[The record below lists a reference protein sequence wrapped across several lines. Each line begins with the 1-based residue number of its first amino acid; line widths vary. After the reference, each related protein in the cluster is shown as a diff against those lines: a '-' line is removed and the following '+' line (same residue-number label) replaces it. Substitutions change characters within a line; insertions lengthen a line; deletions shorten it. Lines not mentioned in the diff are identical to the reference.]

1 MDFVY
6 PQYLRL
12 LLGVPVV
19 MLLWAVGV
27 WHHQRMRARFG
38 DLASLRAI
46 SRVSWSGRGWL
57 RGGLFAVSLTAMIL
71 GLAYPQMSARDIR
84 PVPQPTDVVFMLD
97 ISPSMFARDMDPTR
111 LGRAEQIVQEFLVN
125 KLPED
130 RYALVGFNDDGVIL
144 SYLTRDPQGA
154 VVYFDYLNG
163 TTEPGLGTNMG
174 SAMTAALRVIDADER
189 MQPQN
194 KERRRVFILMSDGDD
209 LLDQWQDPVS
219 TVSSRGI
226 RLYSFGL
233 GSANGAPF
241 PLRLTRGGDIDIY
254 ATDAAGV
261 RLVSKAHARTLRE
274 IADRGGGRFYR
285 GEDDRQVQLA
295 VDQILTSGRPV
306 AGYHAYPV
314 RRDLYLYFF
323 GAAFVCMLAGIVL

>member
-19 MLLWAVGV
+19 MLLWAVGI
-27 WHHQRMRARFG
+27 WHHQRMRGRFG
-38 DLASLRAI
+38 DMANLHEI
-46 SRVSWSGRGWL
+46 SRVSWSGRGWM
-57 RGGLFAVSLTAMIL
+57 RGGMFAVSLTAMIL
-71 GLAYPQMSARDIR
+71 GLAYPQMPGREVR

-111 LGRAEQIVQEFLVN
+111 LGRAQQIVQEFLVN

-130 RYALVGFNDDGVIL
+130 RYALVGFNYNSIIL
-144 SYLTRDPQGA
+144 SYLTRDPQGV

-174 SAMTAALRVIDADER
+174 SAMTAALRVVDADDR

-194 KERRRVFILMSDGDD
+194 KQRRRIFVLMSDGDD
-209 LLDQWQDPVS
+209 LLDQWQQPLNELSARD
-219 TVSSRGI
+219 I

-241 PLRLTRGGDIDIY
+241 PIYLTPDGDIDLY
-254 ATDAAGV
+254 ATDYAGG
-261 RLVSKAHARTLRE
+261 RLISKAQARTLRE
-274 IADRGGGRFYR
+274 IADRSGGRFYR
-285 GEDDRQVQLA
+285 GEDNRQVELA
-295 VDQILTSGRPV
+295 IDQILTSGRPI
-306 AGYHAYPV
+306 AGYQSYPV

-323 GAAFVCMLAGIVL
+323 GAAFFCMLAGIVL